1 MLSDKNKHD
10 DEIKEQLRNIN
21 KVETRSIKDI
31 ETIETALTKIQADRV
46 LEKISSDEFDKIKLN
61 LENEISK
68 QKSMLEDYRAR
79 HTDILNRKNR
89 IDWVFKFNET
99 YEEVDKL
106 KDEEKKQY
114 IKGVVEK
121 IDVHYDPNI
130 NEHNLKIRFQ
140 FPIIDD
146 EYKVIDN

>member
-114 IKGVVEK
+114 NKGVVEK